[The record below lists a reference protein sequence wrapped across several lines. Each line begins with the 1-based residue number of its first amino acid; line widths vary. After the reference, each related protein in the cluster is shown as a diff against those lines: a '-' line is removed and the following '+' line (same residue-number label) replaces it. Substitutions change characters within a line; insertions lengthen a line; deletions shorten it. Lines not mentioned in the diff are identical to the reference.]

1 MKKFNKNIVIKKN
14 SSKIKST
21 ISVDEKLDKIKNVNF
36 VSNKIEEVNKLVNKF
51 ELTF

>member
-1 MKKFNKNIVIKKN
+1 MKNLHKKKLVHSNIAKIN
-14 SSKIKST
+14 ST
-21 ISVDEKLDKIKNVNF
+21 VSVDKKLDKIKTVNF